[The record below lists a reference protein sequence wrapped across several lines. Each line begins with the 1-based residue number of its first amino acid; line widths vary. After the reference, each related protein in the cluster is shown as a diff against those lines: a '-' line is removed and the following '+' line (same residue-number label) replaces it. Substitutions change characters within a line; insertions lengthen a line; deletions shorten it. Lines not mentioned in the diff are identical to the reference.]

1 MKTVQV
7 PPIDGKP
14 INKKNLKTV
23 TKAKRIKQKSAFERT
38 KIELV
43 NIKEKDRT
51 NIQSNEEDTSVAA
64 KGALT

>member
-7 PPIDGKP
+7 PQWLGNLSI
-14 INKKNLKTV
+14 KNLKAV
-23 TKAKRIKQKSAFERT
+23 TKAKRIKQKSGFERT

-51 NIQSNEEDTSVAA
+51 NIQSNEEGTAVAA